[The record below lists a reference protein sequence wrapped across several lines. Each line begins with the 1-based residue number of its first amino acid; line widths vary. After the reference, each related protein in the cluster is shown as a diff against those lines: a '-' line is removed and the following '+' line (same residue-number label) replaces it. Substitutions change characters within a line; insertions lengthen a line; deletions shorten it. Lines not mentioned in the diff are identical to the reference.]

1 MLRIKLTSDYIPP
14 DRKYLFYKKGDVFD
28 AGVIGDNEAVGIRQL
43 FNQSDITGK
52 PQAVS
57 QIEVL
62 IPIPDDKFIVV
73 EGEYTPKTNKVVTKN
88 KYTSVK
94 YIALGIAVIGLI
106 SYIAI
111 KNKK

>member
-1 MLRIKLTSDYIPP
+1 MLRIKLLKDYIPP
-14 DRKYLFYKKGDVFD
+14 DKPFLFYKAGDTFD

>member
-1 MLRIKLTSDYIPP
+1 MLRIKLLTDYIPP
-14 DRKYLFYKKGDVFD
+14 DRPNLFYKKGDVFD
-28 AGVIGDNEAVGIRQL
+28 ASVIGDNAAVGIRQV
-43 FNQSDITGK
+43 FAQGNITGK
-52 PQAVS
+52 PQVVN
-57 QIEVL
+57 QIEIL

-73 EGEYTPKTNKVVTKN
+73 EGEYTPKTNKVGTKN

-94 YIALGIAVIGLI
+94 YIMLGIAVIGLL